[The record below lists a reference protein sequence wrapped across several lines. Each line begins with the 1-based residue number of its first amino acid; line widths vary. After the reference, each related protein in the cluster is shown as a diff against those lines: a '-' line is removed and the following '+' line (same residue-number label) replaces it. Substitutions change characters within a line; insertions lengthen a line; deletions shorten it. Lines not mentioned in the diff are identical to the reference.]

1 MSSIN
6 WQNLFGCVIEKIHQQ
21 HPQIRKSYVG
31 EIKIYLND
39 TEPKMLP
46 WKFGCIYRVR
56 FGHIIVQSI
65 NKISHDPLSNLK
77 VTEIKE
83 VHVKE

>member
-1 MSSIN
+1 
-6 WQNLFGCVIEKIHQQ
+6 
-21 HPQIRKSYVG
+21 
-31 EIKIYLND
+31 
-39 TEPKMLP
+39 MLP